1 MNGWMDGWMDFTATG
16 HYEIEARLA
25 KPIYSEA
32 DDPVGGEEVSRVELD
47 VTPRS
52 ELVLAKRCEALAGQV
67 EAFASYESA
76 AQAALALSHVTDPVA
91 LPYLRRVLLAK
102 KLVEPIAIEGLEK
115 IASADAVQ
123 ALSLGL
129 KIEYNDTAVLSRA
142 ALLRIESQT
151 PDPTIKKEITRI
163 LSDADKT
170 TT

>member
-67 EAFASYESA
+67 EAFASYESV
-76 AQAALALSHVTDPVA
+76 AQFALALSHVTDPVA

-115 IASADAVQ
+115 NCQRRRRSSPQ
-123 ALSLGL
+123 SGP
-129 KIEYNDTAVLSRA
+129 EN
-142 ALLRIESQT
+142 RIQRYRCAK
-151 PDPTIKKEITRI
+151 PRCLAPN
-163 LSDADKT
+163 
-170 TT
+170 